1 MFFSAFLFVICFVE
15 GVFSRL
21 KNIIIVVFDGLHYIT
36 VDFNM
41 VGGFVLNNL
50 SACKFFWKCYKE
62 IVINL
67 NAVIRDDK
75 EGVW

>member
-1 MFFSAFLFVICFVE
+1 MFFSAFLFVIYFVKS
-15 GVFSRL
+15 VFSRL
-21 KNIIIVVFDGLHYIT
+21 KNIIIVVFGGLHYIT
-36 VDFNM
+36 VDLNM
-41 VGGFVLNNL
+41 VGSLVLNNL

-67 NAVIRDDK
+67 NVVIRDDK